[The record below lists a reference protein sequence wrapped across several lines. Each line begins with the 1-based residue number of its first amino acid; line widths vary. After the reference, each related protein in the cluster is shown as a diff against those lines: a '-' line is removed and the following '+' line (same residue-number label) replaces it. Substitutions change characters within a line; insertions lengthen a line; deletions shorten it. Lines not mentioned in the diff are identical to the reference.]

1 MRISDISEHS
11 RYENFALTRM
21 FYSYKHCFCDSN
33 IPSSRDW
40 LNRNHFPHFIISNR
54 MQRLNI
60 QALVLQQENLRHTN
74 NMRDLK
80 AFVDCATETELS
92 SLFSVSLSL
101 SWPSFHHGRV
111 TKTIKGIMRKLTLS
125 CDTYAKIATVNVHN
139 SLKIKYFT
147 FTMTKFL
154 YSLCPVCD
162 RSFSL
167 D

>member
-1 MRISDISEHS
+1 MLTGVKFTCVKQKGYDQFMRISDIAEHS

-40 LNRNHFPHFIISNR
+40 LNRNHFPRFIISNR
-54 MQRLNI
+54 IQRLNI

-92 SLFSVSLSL
+92 SLFSLSLSL
-101 SWPSFHHGRV
+101 SWLTLHHGTV
-111 TKTIKGIMRKLTLS
+111 NKTIKGIMRQLTLS

-139 SLKIKYFT
+139 NL
-147 FTMTKFL
+147 
-154 YSLCPVCD
+154 
-162 RSFSL
+162 
-167 D
+167 